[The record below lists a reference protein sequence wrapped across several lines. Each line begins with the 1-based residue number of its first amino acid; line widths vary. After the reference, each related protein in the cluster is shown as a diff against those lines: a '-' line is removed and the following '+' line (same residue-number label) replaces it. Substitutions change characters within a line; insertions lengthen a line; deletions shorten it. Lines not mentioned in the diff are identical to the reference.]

1 MGKERE
7 LWCDGDKAVAIKQRY
22 ESLLMSFVKHHD
34 YKDCDGRKGDTYAC
48 NLDGI
53 DVQLLLKPLL
63 YRRDTASDTIYGDV
77 AAFFLQIEQDS
88 YRFVIPREWMVVD
101 ASRSVY
107 KPKTAMVYAREALFD
122 EVMSFVEDY
131 L

>member
-48 NLDGI
+48 NLDGV
-53 DVQLLLKPLL
+53 DVHLLLRPML
-63 YRRDTASDTIYGDV
+63 YRKDASGTLHSDI

-101 ASRSVY
+101 ATRSVY

>member
-1 MGKERE
+1 MKPERE
-7 LWCDGDKAVAIKQRY
+7 LWCDGDRAVAIKQRY

-48 NLDGI
+48 NLDGV
-53 DVQLLLKPLL
+53 DVHLLLRPML
-63 YRRDTASDTIYGDV
+63 YRKDASGTLHGDIAQFV
-77 AAFFLQIEQDS
+77 FLIEQDS

-101 ASRSVY
+101 ATRSVY